1 MRMHLREK
9 LILSRILPILI
20 ILPIFGF
27 FLLSALRAYYFDQL
41 SENLSQTG
49 VLLADALQLD
59 PSLANDNGH
68 LQELLHRADLQIPTR
83 IQIIDQNG
91 MILASTESGDA
102 PLIGSIS
109 QESAVLSALTGKA
122 STETSPNNVVTVAI
136 PVRSAGHIGAIQLSL
151 QISEVDAMFHR
162 LNWLVITGILVLT
175 ILSLI
180 IALIISSSLSNSLR
194 RLTNEARS
202 VAQGDYS
209 HRVQVNGDIEVA
221 DLANYFNEMVDK
233 LMEQRSVRQ
242 KLLDDIAHELHQPI
256 SSLHAAIEVVQGASE
271 NLPKPIQH
279 LQDALMGEM
288 ERLGR
293 LTESLKVVAESGLE
307 PVVYKQTSV
316 DISSIVNRIV
326 QLNEPKAQ
334 QLGIRLISKLPDN
347 LPQVNANKDAL
358 VEIFSNLVDNALKYT
373 PGGGQ
378 VIVSAGKTQERL
390 WIQVSDT
397 GMDLTQEEQKNLFE
411 RFYRGDKARA
421 RPEGLG
427 LGLAITHELVKA
439 HGGNILVSSAPD
451 RGTTFLVEL
460 PL

>member
-1 MRMHLREK
+1 MRISLSLK

-20 ILPIFGF
+20 ILPLFGF
-27 FLLSALRAYYFDQL
+27 YLTSTLRTYYNNQL
-41 SENLSQTG
+41 KAGMLQTG
-49 VLLADALQLD
+49 ELVTDALQTNTA
-59 PSLANDNGH
+59 LANSPSR
-68 LQELLHRADLQIPTR
+68 LQELLLRVDQQTAMR
-83 IQIIDQNG
+83 IQVIDQHG
-91 MILASTESGDA
+91 IILASTESADA
-102 PLIGSIS
+102 SLIGTIS
-109 QESAVLSALTGKA
+109 QENSVMAALAGK
-122 STETSPNNVVTVAI
+122 TSYENSKNDVAMVAI
-136 PVRSAGHIGAIQLSL
+136 PVTSAGPIGAVRLSL
-151 QISEVDAMFHR
+151 QLADVETTLNH
-162 LNWLVITGILVLT
+162 LNWIIGMGILALTLVSLVISYFIG
-175 ILSLI
+175 
-180 IALIISSSLSNSLR
+180 SSLSRNLR
-194 RLTNEARS
+194 QFTNEARL
-202 VAQGDYS
+202 VAKGDYS
-209 HRVQVNGDIEVA
+209 QHVHGGGDIDMA
-221 DLANYFNEMVDK
+221 NLASYFNEMVDR
-233 LMEQRSVRQ
+233 LTEQRTMRK

-271 NLPKPIQH
+271 NLPIPIRH

-307 PVVYKQTSV
+307 PVVYKQTPV
-316 DISSIVNRIV
+316 DISTIVNRIV
-326 QLNEPKAQ
+326 QLNDPKAQ

-358 VEIFSNLVDNALKYT
+358 VEIFSNLVDNALKYK

-397 GMDLTQEEQKNLFE
+397 GMDLTQEEQKNLFK
-411 RFYRGDKARA
+411 RFYRGDKARM

-460 PL
+460 PI